1 MKRITINNKE
11 YTIEYSIEATLHNE
25 AVETVMD
32 MMLESN
38 IVQTELENSNA
49 SETEKIEMLADAFKK
64 NISNMPQ
71 KALTL
76 FYTGLLEHHG
86 ASGDGSILCEA
97 DAKKL
102 LSLYIKENDDVTLY
116 DVLNDMINQ
125 MAEDHFFDM
134 IGVEKMVNNAT
145 PKKTPQDHKRKAKS
159 GEK

>member
-1 MKRITINNKE
+1 MKRITIDNKE

-25 AVETVMD
+25 AVESVMD
-32 MMLESN
+32 MMLASSMVE
-38 IVQTELENSNA
+38 TELESTNA
-49 SETEKIEMLADAFKK
+49 SDKEKIELLADAFKK
-64 NISNMPQ
+64 NISNIPQ

-76 FYTGLLEHHG
+76 FYTGLIEHHG
-86 ASGDGSILCEA
+86 SCGDSSVLSET

-102 LSLYIKENDDVTLY
+102 LAMYIKENTDITLY
-116 DVLNDMINQ
+116 DVLNDMVNQ

-134 IGVEKMVNNAT
+134 IGVEKMVNNVT

>member
-1 MKRITINNKE
+1 MKRITIDNKE

-32 MMLESN
+32 MMLASSMVE
-38 IVQTELENSNA
+38 TELENSNA
-49 SETEKIEMLADAFKK
+49 SDKEKVEMLADAFKK

-76 FYTGLLEHHG
+76 FYTGLIEHHG
-86 ASGDGSILCEA
+86 SCGDGSVLCET

-102 LSLYIKENDDVTLY
+102 LTLYIKENNDVTLY
-116 DVLNDMINQ
+116 DILTDMVNQ

-134 IGVEKMVNNAT
+134 IGVEKMVSNAT
-145 PKKTPQDHKRKAKS
+145 PKKTPQDHKRKTKS

>member
-11 YTIEYSIEATLHNE
+11 YTFEYSLEATFHNE
-25 AVETVMD
+25 TVETVMD
-32 MMLESN
+32 MMLASN
-38 IVQTELENSNA
+38 IVQTELENSKGSDN
-49 SETEKIEMLADAFKK
+49 EKIEMLADAFKK

-86 ASGDGSILCEA
+86 ASGDGSVLCEA

-134 IGVEKMVNNAT
+134 IGVEKMVNNVA
-145 PKKTPQDHKRKAKS
+145 PKKTPQDHKRKTKS